1 MFRRPRSWSLRAPG
15 DLDCHSCT
23 SCAVVWG
30 AAKSPPNA
38 FSPFLWDWRR
48 KHVTDCLRLCG
59 LQMVFI
65 LPRRTYAGAERAV
78 YFWMLT
84 RGLND
89 RRIKCLERWWRID
102 SVRAYAGWTGPR
114 ARRRWQGCAWSLV

>member
-48 KHVTDCLRLCG
+48 EHVTDCLRLCG

-65 LPRRTYAGAERAV
+65 LPRRTYAGVERAS
-78 YFWMLT
+78 
-84 RGLND
+84 
-89 RRIKCLERWWRID
+89 CLAV
-102 SVRAYAGWTGPR
+102 SYTHLRAHETKAN
-114 ARRRWQGCAWSLV
+114 LVCRL